1 MDSHLFLTL
10 VTLSAA
16 SCLASFSL
24 SNLSFL
30 VQARIALIKPGH
42 NSETEK
48 FFTDPPHCKSFFR
61 NLPLFSILISQ
72 SAFALINISETNQSS
87 WLQAPKN
94 CLNMLFSWNLFVFT
108 ELMRSYILSLFL
120 AHCNTW
126 WHRCN
131 SLMMTLHSSVWR
143 CSSRG
148 PCILVLY
155 LPGLWNR
162 ASNYHWSNAGNTWIQ
177 FHA

>member
-1 MDSHLFLTL
+1 MTIIARFIEMDSHLFLTL
-10 VTLSAA
+10 ETLSAA

-61 NLPLFSILISQ
+61 NLPLFSILNSQ
-72 SAFALINISETNQSS
+72 SAFALINISKTNQSS

-94 CLNMLFSWNLFVFT
+94 CLNMLFSWK
-108 ELMRSYILSLFL
+108 RI
-120 AHCNTW
+120 
-126 WHRCN
+126 
-131 SLMMTLHSSVWR
+131 
-143 CSSRG
+143 
-148 PCILVLY
+148 
-155 LPGLWNR
+155 
-162 ASNYHWSNAGNTWIQ
+162 HWSSQICREAIFCLFSRTLYYLMASLQLSNDDIALLSMKMFI
-177 FHA
+177 